1 MTRTRELDLV
11 VFGAPGFTGRL
22 GAEYLQAHHGTHGDV
37 AWALAGSHLAKL
49 NEPGT
54 GPSEQ
59 AHDSGR
65 YEVLF
70 IGTTAD
76 GRRLDARVKGQL
88 DRSYGSTFR
97 VISE

>member
-1 MTRTRELDLV
+1 M
-11 VFGAPGFTGRL
+11 
-22 GAEYLQAHHGTHGDV
+22 AEYLQAQCGAHGDV
-37 AWALAGSHLAKL
+37 AWGSAGRNLAKL
-49 NEPGT
+49 NEPGI

-59 AHDSGR
+59 AHENGR
-65 YEVLF
+65 QEVLF

-88 DRSYGSTFR
+88 DRGDGSGPTFR